1 MHRADG
7 DLRAEQIGRSNL
19 HARCA
24 QGNGRRYALGVR
36 NTASRYD
43 RKPHRPDHLRQ
54 QRKRPNL
61 GRQIIRQE
69 NSPVST
75 RFETL
80 RDDDID
86 PMGFEPTRL
95 LNRGGRREN
104 LGSPSS
110 NSRQQF
116 CGGQTKMKAH
126 HGGLEFAEHVRSV
139 GIESRAYRGASMPF
153 TSIPNS
159 S

>member
-1 MHRADG
+1 MNGANG
-7 DLRAEQIGRSNL
+7 TLRKEQKGRFISP
-19 HARCA
+19 ASGP
-24 QGNGRRYALGVR
+24 QPKGRRYALGVR

-54 QRKRPNL
+54 QRKRRNL
-61 GRQIIRQE
+61 SRQIIRQK

-86 PMGFEPTRL
+86 PMGFEPTGL

-110 NSRQQF
+110 HSRQQF
-116 CGGQTKMKAH
+116 CGGQTEMKAH
-126 HGGLEFAEHVRSV
+126 HGGFEFTEHVR
-139 GIESRAYRGASMPF
+139 
-153 TSIPNS
+153 
-159 S
+159 